1 MSNLELFRIQ
11 AQYNKWMNDHF
22 YLLCDSIADEKR
34 KRDMGAFFK
43 SIHGTLN
50 HLLLGDRL
58 WMSRFQNTIFEI
70 ESLDQELYSDYEELK
85 KQRVITDRNINDY
98 VDGLTD
104 DVINQ
109 PISFVSKVKKTQHTF
124 ILRDC
129 LLHFFYHQTH
139 HRGQLSTLIS
149 QLGIDIGVTDMM
161 WMPGIEKTGNV

>member
-1 MSNLELFRIQ
+1 MNDLELFRIQ

-22 YLLCDSIADEKR
+22 YLLCDAIADEER
-34 KRDMGAFFK
+34 KRDAGAFFK

-50 HLLLGDRL
+50 HILLGDRL

-85 KQRVITDRNINDY
+85 KQRVFTDRNINDY

-109 PISFVSKVKKTQHTF
+109 PISFVSKVKKIQHTF

-129 LLHFFYHQTH
+129 LLHFFHHQTH

-161 WMPGIEKTGNV
+161 WMPGIEKTGNL